1 MALNSKPIRVAVIG
15 AGNMGKNH
23 IRTYAGIDEVELLA
37 VADIDPEAKNLAG
50 EYGINFYTDYIEM
63 LNVEKPD
70 AVSVVVPTPLHF
82 DFANNV
88 ISRGIHLL
96 LEKPIASTID
106 QSNLLINAA
115 KDAGIVFSV
124 GHVEHYNPMIQK
136 LKKLIDDN
144 EVGEI
149 SSIIVKRVGGFPGIE
164 PMTNVIIDLAVHDI
178 EIINYLLN
186 KKPREVFGNGSK
198 TIHSSE
204 VDSAEILMKYDGASG
219 FIQANWITPV
229 KIRTIAVTGSEGY
242 IEGNYITQELTYYK
256 NSLKPVN
263 DSFKNFV
270 ATLGDNDKYT
280 ISSTPKEPLKIELY
294 TFINAIQNND
304 TSTNNG
310 LVLPADARDAL
321 KIALEALVE

>member
-1 MALNSKPIRVAVIG
+1 MALNNDRVRVAVIG

-23 IRTYAGIDEVELLA
+23 IRTYASIDEVELLA
-37 VADIDPEAKNLAG
+37 VADIDPETKNLAA
-50 EYGINFYTDYIEM
+50 EYDINFYTDYIDM
-63 LNVEKPD
+63 LDIEKPD

-82 DFANNV
+82 PFANEV
-88 ISRGIHLL
+88 ISRGIHLM
-96 LEKPIASTID
+96 LEKPIASTIE
-106 QSNLLINAA
+106 QSDELIESA
-115 KDAGIVFSV
+115 KKASIVFSI

-136 LKKLIDDN
+136 LKKLVDDK

-149 SSIIVKRVGGFPGIE
+149 SSVVIKRVGGFPGIE

-186 KKPREVFGNGSK
+186 QKPLDVFGCGSK

-204 VDSAEILMKYDGASG
+204 VDSAEILLKYKGASG

-256 NSLKPVN
+256 HAMRPVN

-270 ATLGDNDKYT
+270 DALGDNDKYS
-280 ISSTPKEPLKIELY
+280 ISSSPKEPLKIELY
-294 TFINAIQNND
+294 TFINAIINND
-304 TSTNNG
+304 TSANNG
-310 LVLPADARDAL
+310 LVLPTEARDAL